1 MLVARETIF
10 RVRIGCMDRWI
21 DSLHSWIA
29 TKADSD
35 MRAKSLILLTVA
47 LGCGMVAAV
56 AVSKTLMERDS
67 GKSEEATVEI
77 LVATAEIKNASKLT
91 VEKVKLD
98 KWPRSRLPVGAIT
111 NIKDI
116 EGKYASQNIFPGE
129 ALIAQKLNNSN
140 DSAGTNLPAGFTLFD
155 VPYDNNYIK
164 PGDWVDIS
172 GTFIPPGSKNKSPDV
187 KTVLRSVQVW
197 GINGNPDRNAENKGA
212 KGTLFN
218 LLIKQGQY
226 QALLLASTMGKLDLN
241 IRPLDEDGNIKT
253 ASEDTGETFLNWAK
267 EQTLSG
273 NPVEAIEKP
282 VSITTAPTQPT
293 VEPAQ
298 PKQAKSEII
307 ILTADGVKR
316 YEYSGNEFPKEV
328 SATTTETKSPTNP
341 PNPWQSSLGYGGYS
355 PTYPTTYAN
364 ASGGPASDGGSFGQ
378 RPGGVPTSA
387 PSSSPSTSSGS
398 GSSGS
403 KTGEK
408 LIN

>member
-1 MLVARETIF
+1 
-10 RVRIGCMDRWI
+10 
-21 DSLHSWIA
+21 
-29 TKADSD
+29 
-35 MRAKSLILLTVA
+35 
-47 LGCGMVAAV
+47 MVAAV
-56 AVSKTLMERDS
+56 AVSKTLMERDT
-67 GKSEEATVEI
+67 GKSEESTVEI

-116 EGKYASQNIFPGE
+116 EGKYASQTIFPGE

-172 GTFIPPGSKNKSPDV
+172 GTFTTPGSKNKSPDV

-226 QALLLASTMGKLDLN
+226 QALLLASNMGKLDLN

-267 EQTLSG
+267 EQSLTGTES
-273 NPVEAIEKP
+273 IEKP
-282 VSITTAPTQPT
+282 VSITTTTPSMPNP
-293 VEPAQ
+293 EP
-298 PKQAKSEII
+298 KSAKNEII

-328 SATTTETKSPTNP
+328 SATTVETKSPTNP
-341 PNPWQSSLGYGGYS
+341 INPWQSSAGYGGYS

-364 ASGGPASDGGSFGQ
+364 ASGGPATDAGSLGQ
-378 RPGGVPTSA
+378 RPGGAAPTSA
-387 PSSSPSTSSGS
+387 PSSSSSTSGS

>member
-1 MLVARETIF
+1 
-10 RVRIGCMDRWI
+10 
-21 DSLHSWIA
+21 
-29 TKADSD
+29 

-67 GKSEEATVEI
+67 GKSEETTVEI

-98 KWPRSRLPVGAIT
+98 KWPRSRLPAGAIT

-116 EGKYASQNIFPGE
+116 EGKYASQTIFPGE

-155 VPYDNNYIK
+155 VPYENNYIK

-172 GTFIPPGSKNKSPDV
+172 GTFTTPGNKNKSPDV

-197 GINGNPDRNAENKGA
+197 GINGNPDRNAENKGS

-241 IRPLDEDGNIKT
+241 IRPLAEDGNIKT

-267 EQTLSG
+267 EQSLSG
-273 NPVEAIEKP
+273 TPLEPIEKP
-282 VSITTAPTQPT
+282 VSLTTSAPTLT
-293 VEPAQ
+293 AAEPSQ
-298 PKQAKSEII
+298 PKPAKNEII
-307 ILTADGVKR
+307 IMTANGVKR

-328 SATTTETKSPTNP
+328 STTATETKSPTNP

-364 ASGGPASDGGSFGQ
+364 ASGGPASDAGSFSQ

-387 PSSSPSTSSGS
+387 PSTSPTTTGS
-398 GSSGS
+398 GSSGG